1 VKNNAASNGRG
12 VESFLAR
19 HGQNVIGVLSGFDR
33 LRLQGT
39 LRTLYRPDG
48 MARFLQRV
56 GEPWKNFKAYVCE
69 VTGCIRSK
77 AEDWAKSHGCQSLY
91 LRSSSVRKEEL
102 ARAIISREK
111 IRQGPVAMM
120 SAVEPCRTWVAR
132 GNRESKHLELKLE
145 SGKCIHLYFYI
156 LDPEKGLL
164 HLRLQSWFPF
174 LTQVCLNGR
183 EWLACQ
189 MRAQG
194 MRFAKSGNCFT
205 SIEDLSAAQ
214 ALLEQQAT
222 YDWSGWLNGLVSQCH
237 PMHAQI
243 VAPLGISYYWSAA
256 QSEYATDLMFSS
268 TQSLATLYERV
279 IGYAI
284 THFASEKVL
293 RFLGRCSVES
303 YQGEVTSEI
312 RARSEGVRIKHCRDA
327 NSIKLYDKAG
337 QVLRVETTINDP
349 NAFRVFR
356 AKEGHQEGEKSWRV
370 LRKSVAD
377 LPRRAEVSRAANQ
390 RYLQGLA
397 STPTGDSLGEVLV
410 PLCKPA
416 EAQGRRTRALNPW
429 SEHDLQLLESVNRGE
444 FALRGFRNRDL
455 RQLLY
460 PPTREP
466 KLQRRRSAAITRK
479 LALLRTHGLVRKI
492 PHTHCYQL
500 TTKGHRAINAL
511 ITARDTIVEDLLK
524 IAA

>member
-1 VKNNAASNGRG
+1 
-12 VESFLAR
+12 
-19 HGQNVIGVLSGFDR
+19 
-33 LRLQGT
+33 
-39 LRTLYRPDG
+39 

-69 VTGCIRSK
+69 VTGCIRSQ
-77 AEDWAKSHGCQSLY
+77 AEDWAKRHGCQSLY
-91 LRSSSVRKEEL
+91 LRSSSVRKEEV
-102 ARAIISREK
+102 AREIISREQ

-132 GNRESKHLELKLE
+132 GNRQSKRLELKLE
-145 SGKCIHLYFYI
+145 SAKCIHLYFYI

-189 MRAQG
+189 MRARG
-194 MRFAKSGNCFT
+194 MRFEKSGNCFT
-205 SIEDLSAAQ
+205 CLEDLEGAQ

-222 YDWSGWLNGLVSQCH
+222 YDWRGWLNGLLSQCH
-237 PMHAQI
+237 PLHAQI

-268 TQSLATLYERV
+268 PRNLAALYKR
-279 IGYAI
+279 IIRYGI
-284 THFASEKVL
+284 THFSSENVL
-293 RFLGRCSVES
+293 RFLGRRHVES
-303 YQGEVTSEI
+303 YQGELTSEI
-312 RARSEGVRIKHCRDA
+312 GERAEGVRLKHCRDA

-349 NAFRVFR
+349 TVFRVFR
-356 AKEGHQEGEKSWRV
+356 AKQGDQEGKKAWRA

-377 LPRRAEVSRAANQ
+377 LPRRAEVSRAANE

-397 STPTGDSLGEVLV
+397 STPTGNSLGEVLV

-416 EAQGRRTRALNPW
+416 EAKGRRMRALNPL
-429 SEHDLQLLESVNRGE
+429 SEHDLELLESVNRGE

-460 PPTREP
+460 PPTRDP

-492 PHTHCYQL
+492 PSTHRYQL